1 MKSAEGSQAKMDTV
15 SKDTGPPVSEA
26 HGQVPIYPPYP
37 PSSAA
42 SQGHYPPYYDQYAP
56 YMYPPGGHYPGY
68 PPNVQQPRQGGRGIK
83 RTPQEKEEGP
93 VQQNRWD
100 SHRPDQGESKKH
112 DERPR
117 ILAKHEKK
125 REPEEAEGTEAKEA
139 KDSGGSK
146 RTSLSEVDESSHH
159 VTFAESVSG
168 NTVTPA
174 MGDVSGQVAADSQ
187 LQKSQPRKIMTR
199 HNAEPA
205 ADESHSKPEHV
216 AVQKAPIK
224 EKPKQVQ
231 VQESHL
237 KEEEVK
243 AASDETPDSPGKPTG
258 AWNVL
263 GRGPI
268 KSKTLYEPEG
278 KESEEKF
285 KKYLHTAEGSS
296 KFHKAEKDSKQMP
309 PEPRH
314 HNKDSETKDAHTS
327 AGASV
332 PSSASVTVPSSAFA
346 TVPSSAIATVPS
358 SAIAT
363 VPSSAIATVPSSAV
377 VTLPS
382 SAVATAVTVTEVKAP
397 SPVTAQET
405 NVTPTDQRGDMTIEH
420 PEPPQVTSE
429 GPPSTHKFPQKT
441 AGRQRNAEDRQRGD
455 SYDGPRRR
463 DGDYSARGRRGG
475 GRGKDWQDRPAK
487 GRGRQEHPPRDDQDR
502 RDHPARDQDHLVG
515 DQERRG
521 HSLRDQDRRDHP
533 ARNQDK
539 RDYSARDQERRD
551 YPVRDQERQDHPRDR
566 GRQEYHTK
574 GKDKQDYPGKE
585 REGQDHSAREHG
597 RQDQPKYQDR
607 RDQQEEFAAA
617 REQDRQ
623 SRRRGQDQPQP
634 TRDKDRQVYS
644 QREREQQEINDH
656 VAREKDGLAV
666 REPDTQEH
674 QPRQREWHRDVPN
687 QYTRQDDRSG
697 PRPRGGDRRGPRV
710 QEGREQDERKKVQ
723 GQKQEKL
730 ETLLQEAATVVDQNP
745 TLADDGTVAFEGG
758 EKIAEKH
765 VDTTP
770 SNVQVPEPNHG
781 TVDDGNQRRG
791 ADNHRKFET
800 RQWNNKNKDNR
811 RQGGQVRSG
820 GGPRQR
826 GDGQRS
832 SYGDHRQ
839 RGNWERDS
847 PQTSSQS
854 TAELVDPSHH
864 TPPVAPAAKDTSLE
878 PRTPTESSV
887 SLKGVAEST
896 SQPPP
901 PLQGPLAAKQERAK
915 WDQRPPREEVGGGGG
930 GRHIPQ
936 SQRRY
941 DQRERQTHRDESA
954 GGQHFRG
961 KDVSVVAGDKQSM
974 AEVAQENKNQT
985 SGSVADSD
993 KRLVEEQK
1001 PLRESR
1007 ETSSRRPAKGTR
1019 GGGGA
1024 RGRRSAGY
1032 ERVQQPRDN
1041 MAASSELEA
1050 RSKNSPNADLGYSQ
1064 LEDINSGSD
1073 FSDFEEEPAP
1083 SSEKVQQDQAKPPQ
1097 TYRVDQYRPP
1107 PRSFRGSRRHVGGEQ
1122 RGAYHSQGR
1131 GRGRT
1136 RNEGERRD
1144 RHRSAEV
1151 VGTGTKENT
1160 QVTPEIAATDEDA
1173 SSKLNSNKEV
1183 KGTIDK
1189 KEVSTGPK
1197 SDLSL
1202 YDLHSHKVAIVDDNM
1217 KEVEDDRDSGNNG
1230 AFVEVTSKRTQKEKQ
1245 KKEREEQQRKEE
1257 VGRHR
1262 DEDRHRKGHKS
1273 RPAEGG
1279 IQVQPPRTAWT
1290 KPDLEESTPVAWGT
1304 NDPSNV
1310 ATTSSSSSSSWI
1322 INSLPSNAAPGAE
1335 LKMANQRTDAVPSST
1350 AAVTRGTTQPPP
1362 PTPYTGKDGANTGN
1376 SGSGNGGGGGGGG
1389 GFTPFS
1395 SPFQLSL
1402 LSAAVDQSMSSGH
1415 DVLPTPSS
1423 EKPLATAK
1431 VFAQEE
1437 TKGSV
1442 EVVGRAGAVGHGKDV
1457 VPPRFQSAGRGRGHS
1472 SRQNAKVRGVYV

>member
-1 MKSAEGSQAKMDTV
+1 MSSSYRRDSAPRRGGYAAISSTRNSGKPDSKPYSKGPHGMQSLGKIAPASSRRVPAPASLPSLRSENDGNDPNVALVPPGGSGWKSSKEEEKETVSAAPKQQPKAEERAEAKEWGKPPAAGGKKFKQDFPSLEEQESMSKKDLDELEKKQREAQGESGEVQSRPGGQPPSHMSADGSRWDPNGPPPLGRGHHHMGPAYPPMHPGGHYPHPPPYYMGMQPPRPGMPPYNAHPQMMGRYPHPQHFRPPYPPYDMEHDPYWMRAREGGRAPMAPIVKEDAIRSMDLPEDGDSGWAGHQDEVDYSKKVVFEDSSDEERAADGSTKEKRKKESKPEEKQDRGEKLEQPDSEKQGIRVKSAEGSQAKMDTV

-42 SQGHYPPYYDQYAP
+42 SQGHYPSYYDQYAP

-68 PPNVQQPRQGGRGIK
+68 SPNVQQPRQGGRGIK

-159 VTFAESVSG
+159 VTFAESISG

-187 LQKSQPRKIMTR
+187 LQRNQPRKIMTR

-231 VQESHL
+231 VQESHS

-243 AASDETPDSPGKPTG
+243 AAASDETPDSPGKPTG

-327 AGASV
+327 AGASI

-377 VTLPS
+377 ATVPS

-420 PEPPQVTSE
+420 PEPPQVPSE

-487 GRGRQEHPPRDDQDR
+487 GRGRQEHPPKDDQDR

-539 RDYSARDQERRD
+539 RDYSARDLERRD
-551 YPVRDQERQDHPRDR
+551 YPVRDQERQDHSRDR

-607 RDQQEEFAAA
+607 RDQQEEFTAA

-770 SNVQVPEPNHG
+770 FKC
-781 TVDDGNQRRG
+781 
-791 ADNHRKFET
+791 A
-800 RQWNNKNKDNR
+800 
-811 RQGGQVRSG
+811 
-820 GGPRQR
+820 
-826 GDGQRS
+826 
-832 SYGDHRQ
+832 
-839 RGNWERDS
+839 
-847 PQTSSQS
+847 
-854 TAELVDPSHH
+854 
-864 TPPVAPAAKDTSLE
+864 APAAKDTSLE

-974 AEVAQENKNQT
+974 GEVAQENKNQT

-1007 ETSSRRPAKGTR
+1007 ETFFQTACKGC
-1019 GGGGA
+1019 
-1024 RGRRSAGY
+1024 
-1032 ERVQQPRDN
+1032 
-1041 MAASSELEA
+1041 
-1050 RSKNSPNADLGYSQ
+1050 
-1064 LEDINSGSD
+1064 
-1073 FSDFEEEPAP
+1073 
-1083 SSEKVQQDQAKPPQ
+1083 
-1097 TYRVDQYRPP
+1097 
-1107 PRSFRGSRRHVGGEQ
+1107 
-1122 RGAYHSQGR
+1122 
-1131 GRGRT
+1131 
-1136 RNEGERRD
+1136 
-1144 RHRSAEV
+1144 
-1151 VGTGTKENT
+1151 
-1160 QVTPEIAATDEDA
+1160 
-1173 SSKLNSNKEV
+1173 
-1183 KGTIDK
+1183 
-1189 KEVSTGPK
+1189 
-1197 SDLSL
+1197 
-1202 YDLHSHKVAIVDDNM
+1202 
-1217 KEVEDDRDSGNNG
+1217 
-1230 AFVEVTSKRTQKEKQ
+1230 
-1245 KKEREEQQRKEE
+1245 
-1257 VGRHR
+1257 
-1262 DEDRHRKGHKS
+1262 
-1273 RPAEGG
+1273 
-1279 IQVQPPRTAWT
+1279 
-1290 KPDLEESTPVAWGT
+1290 
-1304 NDPSNV
+1304 
-1310 ATTSSSSSSSWI
+1310 
-1322 INSLPSNAAPGAE
+1322 
-1335 LKMANQRTDAVPSST
+1335 
-1350 AAVTRGTTQPPP
+1350 
-1362 PTPYTGKDGANTGN
+1362 
-1376 SGSGNGGGGGGGG
+1376 
-1389 GFTPFS
+1389 
-1395 SPFQLSL
+1395 
-1402 LSAAVDQSMSSGH
+1402 
-1415 DVLPTPSS
+1415 
-1423 EKPLATAK
+1423 
-1431 VFAQEE
+1431 
-1437 TKGSV
+1437 
-1442 EVVGRAGAVGHGKDV
+1442 
-1457 VPPRFQSAGRGRGHS
+1457 
-1472 SRQNAKVRGVYV
+1472 